1 MVLGFMLAAYGIVA
15 NDAIQTLGTFLSS
28 NRERPWW
35 LLWLYACGI
44 LTVVFL
50 LGWIFY
56 QGDIS
61 YGRLEKFPLP
71 HPFTW
76 IYLIPPLTVLLLTN
90 FGIPVSTTF
99 LILTVFNPDNLGNM
113 LTKSLVG
120 YGVAFMVSI
129 LIYNGLIIKLEQSIL
144 EKSLETKLW
153 LWIILQWISTGFLW
167 SQWLIQDLANIFA
180 YLPRH
185 LSLLWLLF
193 SLIIMFLLHAILFY
207 RHGGEI
213 QQIINSKTN
222 SQDIRSATLINFIFG
237 LILLIFKEYSK
248 MPMSTTWVFIGLL
261 AGRELAI
268 TFHLKHHSLSD
279 TGKLVFKDGIKA
291 LIGLGVSVAIAL
303 TLPYLT

>member
-1 MVLGFMLAAYGIVA
+1 MFLGFMLAAYGIVA
-15 NDAIQTLGTFLSS
+15 NDAMQTLGTFLSA

-56 QGDIS
+56 QGDVS

-71 HPFTW
+71 NPFTW

-99 LILTVFNPDNLGNM
+99 LILTVFNPDNLGSM
-113 LTKSLVG
+113 LIKSLVG
-120 YGVAFMVSI
+120 YGVSFLLS
-129 LIYNGLIIKLEQSIL
+129 LIIYQTLTLKVEQSIFD
-144 EKSLETKLW
+144 KSLETPSKI
-153 LWIILQWISTGFLW
+153 WIILQWISTGFLW

-185 LSLLWLLF
+185 LSLIWLLV
-193 SLIIMFLLHAILFY
+193 SLVIMFLLHAIIFY
-207 RHGGEI
+207 QHGGEI
-213 QQIINSKTN
+213 QQIIESKIN
-222 SQDIRSATLINFIFG
+222 SQDIRSATLINLIFG
-237 LILLIFKEYSK
+237 LILLVFKEYSK

-261 AGRELAI
+261 AGRELGI
-268 TFHLKHHSLSD
+268 TFHLKHRSLSD
-279 TGKLVFKDGIKA
+279 TVKLVLKDGVKV
-291 LIGLGVSVAIAL
+291 LIGLLVSVAIAL
-303 TLPYLT
+303 SLPYFS